1 LSHSTSPKAIL
12 RERKTKKI
20 CCQQTRCQRNATVS
34 TPGKMAI
41 IPEGGMK
48 IKRAELE
55 LGMMA
60 DVVVPAPQELG
71 W

>member
-1 LSHSTSPKAIL
+1 
-12 RERKTKKI
+12 
-20 CCQQTRCQRNATVS
+20 
-34 TPGKMAI
+34 MAI

-71 W
+71 WEDS